1 MVKKKLVL
9 GAHFNLAAFGF
20 SLLLGFCTIG
30 FDSLHIFPLRS
41 RFYINGSCIPV
52 KRRDFLSVII
62 RKSGPNIFRRD
73 LIWRFGDL
81 LPIE

>member
-1 MVKKKLVL
+1 MELKTSKVKKAAQHNVVKKKLVL

-41 RFYINGSCIPV
+41 RFYIPV
-52 KRRDFLSVII
+52 KRRDY
-62 RKSGPNIFRRD
+62 
-73 LIWRFGDL
+73 
-81 LPIE
+81 

>member
-41 RFYINGSCIPV
+41 RFYIPV

-81 LPIE
+81 LPLE